1 MRNLQNNPTWRHLCC
16 TLPPAAGGT
25 PGGLVLVGMIAHT
38 SAMLIEQ
45 IEHERAKG
53 RDARA
58 AVVDAT
64 LHRFCPILLTA
75 AAAILAII
83 LVAPTSFWG
92 PMAYA
97 NIPGLAVATALT
109 FIFVPALYVIWF
121 RVGTPRQQRHAASE
135 ETCPWIPLPS

>member
-16 TLPPAAGGT
+16 TLPAAAVALLV
-25 PGGLVLVGMIAHT
+25 GLALVGMIARN
-38 SAMLIEQ
+38 SAMLIDQ

-53 RDARA
+53 RDAWA

-83 LVAPTSFWG
+83 LIAPTSFWG

-97 NIPGLAVATALT
+97 NTPGLAVATVLT
-109 FIFVPALYVIWF
+109 FIFLPALYMIWF
-121 RVGTPRQQRHAASE
+121 RVGTLRQQRHAASQ